1 MTYRSETSRVH
12 DVIMKQHKAEKKAKE
27 ELKNATFRATQSFYG
42 TAILTFVTLFGVIVF
57 SLNLSWNLTT
67 ADIDEDMMTN
77 LEIITILLHAIF
89 FVCSFFIW
97 NGVTLQSYVDG
108 MLSVAL
114 PFLDW
119 YYHSIGSLSTGQVI
133 TLSIVNGYI
142 TFRSYQKTLETV
154 GQHTTEEN
162 VEHLESPRLY
172 CFMCE
177 IYEVSLMG
185 LLLSL
190 VEDTGRYPLLLSL
203 TQP

>member
-1 MTYRSETSRVH
+1 MNYRSETSRVH

-27 ELKNATFRATQSFYG
+27 ELKNATFRSTQSFYG
-42 TAILTFVTLFGVIVF
+42 TTILTFVTLFGVIVF

-119 YYHSIGSLSTGQVI
+119 YYHSIGLLSTGQVI

-162 VEHLESPRLY
+162 VEHLHFIWSVRSVKIY
-172 CFMCE
+172 GMHDRRCFRKASLRC
-177 IYEVSLMG
+177 YE
-185 LLLSL
+185 
-190 VEDTGRYPLLLSL
+190 DFARH
-203 TQP
+203 

>member
-1 MTYRSETSRVH
+1 MNFRSETSRVH
-12 DVIMKQHKAEKKAKE
+12 DVIMNQHKAEKKAKE
-27 ELKNATFRATQSFYG
+27 ELNKATFRATQSFYG

-57 SLNLSWNLTT
+57 SLNLSWTLTT
-67 ADIDEDMMTN
+67 AEIDKDMMTD

-119 YYHSIGSLSTGQVI
+119 YYHSIESLSTGQVI

-142 TFRSYQKTLETV
+142 TFRFYQKTLETV
-154 GQHTTEEN
+154 GQHTTAEN
-162 VEHLESPRLY
+162 VEHLRFIWAVRTVKIARQLY
-172 CFMCE
+172 PE
-177 IYEVSLMG
+177 ILG
-185 LLLSL
+185 KNIDL
-190 VEDTGRYPLLLSL
+190 VDLQRYDMVLHND
-203 TQP
+203 